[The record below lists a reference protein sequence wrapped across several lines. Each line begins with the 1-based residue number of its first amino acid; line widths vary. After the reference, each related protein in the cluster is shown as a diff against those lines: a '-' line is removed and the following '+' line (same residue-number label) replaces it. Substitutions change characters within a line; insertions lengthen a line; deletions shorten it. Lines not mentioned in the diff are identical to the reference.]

1 MKIDRSKLRKTQ
13 SDVAPECRQLIQ
25 RLKEASDSELI
36 HILKDISTWYYGKC
50 ELQHWVDVIDKFD
63 EILANVAKPVNG
75 SSWILAYDKLD
86 QLEGPEI
93 ACERRCLV
101 NHVLRFTALVLEHSY
116 TRHLYNS
123 IEHLVSLLVA
133 SDMEV
138 VLSVLGVLYVFSK
151 RSSFIPRLPAEK
163 RKAIQQRLQCLGETW
178 GGKNAGFSLAHCSQ
192 DLPIKEF
199 PTSCADVYFEFYNE
213 ITNTPSQSDSQA
225 QAGTQAGS
233 HLCSVHV
240 TKLYQFSENPGE
252 IMEQV
257 MTCYNVPAE
266 KQVNLF
272 SRIRLAKHFPYHE
285 KRLQCIQARLQA
297 ISVLLYSNST
307 QDVVN
312 PLLYQGFIEETVELL
327 ELDQLQFSDIRT
339 AAIRTL
345 TALVHMEC
353 SPRVNTV
360 IDCTGLA
367 SYHGFLP
374 TLTRNCIQALTDPT
388 EDSIPLPFATGLFSF
403 LYHLAYYEI
412 GAEALVS
419 CGLLEALLRVVE
431 YQGGDS
437 HLTFVTRA
445 IRIMEW
451 IANMDLSGY
460 QNQSGLTAIINRL
473 EQEIKKCLP
482 HHGAI
487 LSPSLPT
494 APPIQQVGVAMETS
508 ENQVAQSD
516 GSSQPN
522 QSEEVPMETEQ
533 PYVNSVEDNKMEVDE
548 HDAEKLLIEV
558 EVAGSSS
565 AVNAV
570 SKNRCLPQRA
580 ALIKAVL
587 SFLKKSIPDPSFSES
602 IRNVMDSSLPTSLKH
617 VISNVEYYGPVL
629 FMAAIDVVTVYVF
642 HEPSLLSS
650 LQDNGLTGVM
660 LKALVVKEVPATR
673 EVLSSL
679 PSVLSAL
686 CLNTRGL
693 QAFMSCKPFDKLF
706 RVLLSPDY
714 LPAMRRRRTSESL
727 GETASNLG
735 TAMDEL
741 MRHQPTLKTDAMKAI
756 IKLLQEVCNLGRDPK
771 YIGFK
776 MGAKTDNSDMD
787 TGVGLVQ
794 NSGRSTLGADEPMS
808 DEEEDDDDRF
818 SFTSTTSTTKVVSE
832 SEKIKDTSKTAEE
845 EKRSFIPL
853 MDYIFNVVRF
863 VDSILSN
870 NSTDDHCREFVR
882 LGGLEPLINILGLPN
897 LPLDFISSPACQSV
911 SGVCKSILMLSHEA
925 QVLKQG
931 LTFLG
936 DVLTALEPMMSRSP
950 ESPVSLLLH
959 EVASSGRPQQAMTS
973 AQLTPLLHAI
983 VAAHA
988 YVSMF
993 LHVCK
998 VGQFDIRSLCVNHWG
1013 SDQGITVL
1021 KQLGQLYT
1029 FLVWETIVLDT
1040 VSHSETSSGNET
1052 KVACEDLEMLRVSS
1066 SAYQDDPQ
1074 GQTHDGNPV
1083 ISVTMDKESK
1093 LEPAKSALPL
1103 QQRIIKQLLQ
1113 TSTAL
1118 GRALSDLFALLVKLS
1133 VGSAQR
1139 QRRAPHPNATPGLP
1153 TLPARFVAFQLT
1165 RLLKDAFSWEGLP
1178 IASSVPKLRLH
1189 FNMCIV
1195 GLTSRLLFDDKKN
1208 PYHLMLQ
1215 QFVLSGA
1222 HSSLFSVMK
1231 MIFNQGGRINTNECI
1246 GQTCFDADSQELLDS
1261 WLTLLSRLVN
1271 SDTLMDSPHGLPATS
1286 TQPGFVPFK
1295 PIDFLV
1301 ATQKGAF
1308 STVRQLWGQIL
1319 SKEYGPHL
1327 AESMLVILYHIIK
1340 GEAVI
1345 KEKLGPA
1352 LEGSSSSSSS
1362 SAARPPVE
1370 VAPQP
1375 EINMQHLQQFM
1386 DMGFT
1391 HEHARL
1397 ALLNT
1402 GSLEEATDYIL
1413 NHPPPPPAREL
1424 GLDYDMFEEDQMMRA
1439 IAMSLGHDVAAA
1451 VPATDQSS
1459 SAAAPNETASASSVA
1474 SADTSATDNKEGKKI
1489 SEVQLA
1495 KEDESD
1501 DSTPLEKSELDR
1513 FTSDM
1518 LNGCL
1523 EVLTEMPGT
1532 VFRACDVL
1540 SAVALRNGEEWKE
1553 NTMICILQQVTTDV
1567 QTVLKSCTA
1576 QTAESRQ
1583 LEESMSQMGSL
1594 PEAARL
1600 SSLLHLTCL
1609 LFEEKKFRCET
1620 TIEKFGILNSLLQ
1633 LLEVCQTILLQSKL
1647 TGGKTNTP
1655 VWLFPLILFL
1665 DTHEKMAVTTKR
1677 KQLHDKCTTHAWKW
1691 FDDRSGR
1698 WYNYNVSNNATIDA
1712 AYRSGESAV
1721 RFMAGRRRYSVN
1733 FSTMVQANE
1742 DSGNRRPIM
1751 LETVNS
1757 SDSSSGSRRGETGS
1771 SLVGEKRSGEATV
1784 SQLTSQDKGG
1794 KKVKKDKS
1802 DGDTSDTGKS
1812 RKEAVPEIHHLNDD
1826 QKTLI
1831 IRCCTSLIGIPVSP
1845 NTLQAALKL
1854 CLRLTQEHKY
1864 AVQFVEQGGAR
1875 ALLVLTQDSAVAG
1888 FSKLATLLLR
1898 HVFEDEENLKYTMEK
1913 VVRSSATS
1921 SVNNEQNGVSPS
1933 SPGAKEVNY
1942 IFRVLGPAACR
1953 NARLFKEV
1961 ATNSLRLAI
1970 TPQLRRTMI
1979 EGGDSN
1985 LPSNY
1990 AQVVKAAVVG
2000 KPVKPP
2006 FVAKQ
2011 VHGVVCD
2018 LLNVLCASSSSTRT
2032 MDRGIL
2038 VHRSDSQMLGELGR
2052 ALGQVGDL
2060 IAGQVGQQNLAA
2072 RQLPPYT
2079 RQLTAEDVEVEE
2091 MALDSSQNSSQ
2102 TGSQLAM
2109 MKNEAKKDEI
2119 PKEEESKDS
2128 SKDSQAP
2135 MKPLLSKSAIL
2146 KLLAELVKSYA
2157 GVAQLITDYNH
2168 TAKLSSASEYEGPIL
2183 AFILDQLLPSPSDN
2197 EDTSAHARLLLST
2210 IATSH
2215 QAPEAQQTLVAEVK
2229 ASLERALA
2237 LAESSSKHS
2246 RLQAVF
2252 SLVQQMI
2259 EPGPHSS
2266 QHAISQPNSIM
2277 KLLLK
2282 KGLVNDLARVP
2293 HSLDLASPNF
2303 VATINCLLKP
2313 LEKLSGVV
2321 NQQSPG
2327 GLFSVS
2333 SKERAAGNDQQTTAE
2348 HSTVPEA
2355 GSQQTSSTGQT
2366 SSEAGQ
2372 RETDIDQQSAERRS
2386 NQASALDDDPV
2397 ASDSQAETTVAH
2409 EHAWSPPEVTGR
2421 AIIPMASE
2429 EELEEL
2435 QDMVDELLN
2444 SDGNDGQA
2452 GQDVDSNILTERV
2465 RTRRMADGRVVEET
2479 TYVIDPNSSESDDS
2493 SHEDSGGEDVG
2504 EESEDDDAG
2513 NHEGEGDNETMVITF
2528 EESGNQNDVHDE
2540 DDEDDDEDD
2549 EEEDEEEDI
2558 DAIPR
2563 SEGAIGIRQDGV
2575 MESSS
2580 GVDVMEEEEVE
2591 VEEEEE
2597 DDQDDDDDGRDDDEE
2612 DEGGSDMDEGAD
2624 IIGDDS
2630 FRIYEDDDLYLPFDE
2645 GSGRHLEWVSEPHD
2659 GRFAGTFMM
2668 TVSQDEEPE
2677 TISSMAQRLSRV
2689 HGLRVT
2695 PRHHGH
2701 QTQPL
2706 HSAHHQGVSHP
2717 PLPSVI
2723 QNLLGPESGTD
2734 SLQLN
2739 SGVGHRNRHVQD
2751 EIQVIPRNTDVGVT
2765 GEIFFES
2772 FDSSATSVPSALTR
2786 WGEEGQILDVQGVH
2800 YCVAAVKPEILPVLL
2815 KIQAEEITKG
2825 REEEKKKKAEAQAK
2839 AAAAKKE
2846 GDKKKEESSKDG
2858 GESST
2863 AGAGQTTSV
2872 EACAASPDA
2881 TVSPGN
2887 ESERMQ
2893 VEQHLAIHDLEAT
2906 AATEQGSLDEA
2917 SVLVSMSMDE
2927 PLPETSASL
2936 SDQAM
2941 VRTST
2946 PANESGEPSAAVA
2959 AITPPATIPVSS
2971 VVQDII
2977 SAATLEA
2984 SSLNTNDVVPLPSEV
2999 SGNPQVSTTE
3009 EEGADQET
3017 AHAENDGSPMALGE
3031 EGTGAAIISE
3041 PTQNAPAPAFDAG
3054 VPEPTAAVT
3063 TEGNAA
3069 ASSAPDTEQ
3078 PGTSG
3083 EASALTIDGIPI
3095 PDGVDPSFL
3104 EALPEAIR
3112 REVLAEQLGLH
3123 PPPPSQRSAVA
3134 SDNEGSTDLNVS
3146 PEFLAALPP
3155 DVQEEVLQQQ
3165 RIEQERRR
3173 NQTATPEQAVDPG
3186 SFLRNLAPSLRQTVL
3201 ADIDDSLL
3209 PLLPTDLASEAQ
3221 SLRREIEA
3229 RHHRILQER
3238 FTFSGGD
3245 RASAISALL
3254 RHSALSRHGGGSHFS
3269 RLLPSGGGLSGRVSG
3284 FSNGP
3289 PSLPPPNRKI
3299 IGRHLLDHEA
3309 LACLLVL
3316 LFVEE
3321 PRLNTGRLHKVLRNL
3336 CYHEETR
3343 SWLINAMIAILRRTS
3358 GQDSDGSCPVTFVES
3373 STRGEPS
3380 SSSQSNRTESQCR
3393 LDEYL
3398 QTQGHCASDSKSSK
3412 QHTWLSFGVRTSLG
3426 SRTNVFCI
3434 KRQGKAGLERS
3445 TFVNIHP
3452 HASQFVCKHVLD
3464 ALLFLAK
3471 SFPASFTPF
3480 IAAKAHPS
3488 CNKEEVSSSEA
3499 KPSVSATHDS
3509 TDFWDILLKLDTAGT
3524 GRKGKGAAKTSSTH
3538 SLISSTTDSP
3548 SGEEHE
3554 FSTSPIGQLLIALN
3568 DPVVQESV
3576 AVTDKL
3582 LRLLSVTSAALPDVP
3597 STSRKQ
3603 TGSSDT
3609 RSSGTVPPE
3618 TLAQETVA
3626 ETVTPS
3632 LNTLSNVSVTVPE
3645 ESVTTHH
3652 LTAHTPGSE
3661 TESVASSLIVERS
3674 SEAGGEHH
3682 EVESLDGGSVDEAL
3696 SHPSETS
3703 SHPGM
3708 IEPMVVEVTPPT
3720 DSQSQDSASDSAL
3733 LTGAT
3738 LTVPKQH
3745 LDEKTSV
3752 VMGTHLRLV
3761 VNVLTSGKC
3770 SEEGLEDATTLL
3782 LQISRLSAQTRD
3794 SVLQLLLEGARN
3806 IGGTLQGNIAVLLSE
3821 LIEHNRNAPH
3831 KDEPD
3836 VRKDKRPASLVL
3848 PTAPRRPARG
3858 GHQGGWA
3865 TMPSGSRGARRQQ
3878 QSRQV
3883 RYDLHLPSMQS
3894 LTCKT
3899 SSQALLLRVLKV
3911 ILQLREAARR
3921 SVSGSTTSRTRGLQR
3936 RITDESSV
3944 IQRVIQ
3950 GSRGLGAVIAAI
3962 ESEAEA
3968 IYEAF
3973 THMRSLRS
3981 DPLGDHGRIGSQRNE
3996 HRAQGESSQDR
4007 NRSEG
4012 TEQEGGSS
4020 QQAGTSTSGA
4030 AQEPPLP
4037 LLSEQITLEE
4047 LWETLGECLSELG
4060 RTSDSHAVLVLQPAV
4075 EAFFLVHGTEKQEST
4090 SSQNQSD
4097 QQRAS
4102 QRLPSASAEV
4112 VPPSPGPLSPGPLS
4126 PSRQMSVTSVTSDLP
4141 SDTQKFLRFAEKH
4154 RTVLNQILRQSTIH
4168 LADGPFAVLVD
4179 HTRVL
4184 DFDVK
4189 RRFFRQELER
4199 LDEGIRRDDLT
4210 IHVRREH
4217 VFEDSFRE
4225 LHRRSSEEMKCRLY
4239 VVFEGEEG
4247 QDAGGLLR
4255 EWFMIMSR
4263 EMFNPNYALFTTSPG
4278 DRVTYQPNPSSN
4290 CNSNH
4295 LSYFKFVGR
4304 IVAKAIYDNKLLDCF
4319 FTRSFYKH
4327 ILGKAVHF
4335 TDLESFDYAFY
4346 QGLHYLL
4353 EHDLSEIDMELT
4365 FSTEVQEFGL
4375 SEVRDLIPNG
4385 RHNAVTEENKKEYVK
4400 LVCQMK
4406 MTGAIRKQIDSFLEG
4421 FYEIIPKRLISIF
4434 DEQEL
4439 ELLISGL
4446 PNIDLDDLK
4455 ANTEYHKYTENSL
4468 QIQWFWRALRSF
4480 DQADR
4485 AKFLQFVTGTSKVPL
4500 QGFAALEGMNGFQKF
4515 QIHRD
4520 DRSTDRLPSAHTC
4533 FNQLDLPAYETY
4545 DKLRS
4550 MLNKAVDECPEGF
4563 GLA

>member
-25 RLKEASDSELI
+25 RLRDANDVELI
-36 HILKDISTWYYGKC
+36 RILKDINTWYYGKC
-50 ELQHWVDVIDKFD
+50 ELQHWVDVMDKFD
-63 EILANVAKPVNG
+63 EILASVAKPVNG

-86 QLEGPEI
+86 QLEGLEI
-93 ACERRCLV
+93 ASEKRCLV

-178 GGKNAGFSLAHCSQ
+178 GGKNAGFGLGHCCQ

-199 PTSCADVYFEFYNE
+199 PSSCGDVYFEFYNE
-213 ITNTPSQSDSQA
+213 VTNTPSQSESQE
-225 QAGTQAGS
+225 QTGS
-233 HLCSVHV
+233 QLCSVHV
-240 TKLYQFSENPGE
+240 KQLYQFSENPGE

-257 MTCYNVPAE
+257 ITCYSVPTA

-272 SRIRLAKHFPYHE
+272 SRIRLAKHFPVHA

-327 ELDQLQFSDIRT
+327 ELDQPQFSDIRT

-374 TLTRNCIQALTDPT
+374 TLTRNCIQALT
-388 EDSIPLPFATGLFSF
+388 ERLSDSLPLPFATGLFSF
-403 LYHLAYYEI
+403 LYHLAYYEV

-431 YQGGDS
+431 HQGGDS

-460 QNQSGLTAIINRL
+460 QNQSGLTAIISRL

-482 HHGAI
+482 YHGAM
-487 LSPSLPT
+487 LSPDLPS

-508 ENQVAQSD
+508 ENQGAQADS
-516 GSSQPN
+516 SSQAH

-533 PYVNSVEDNKMEVDE
+533 PYVNSIEDSKMEVDE
-548 HDAEKLLIEV
+548 NDAEKVVGAV
-558 EVAGSSS
+558 EVAGPSS
-565 AVNAV
+565 AANSV

-617 VISNVEYYGPVL
+617 IISNVEYYGPVL

-756 IKLLQEVCNLGRDPK
+756 IKLLQEVCSLGQDSK

-776 MGAKTDNSDMD
+776 MGAKTDSSDVD
-787 TGVGLVQ
+787 SSVGLAQ
-794 NSGRSTLGADEPMS
+794 GSGRSTLGAEEPMS
-808 DEEEDDDDRF
+808 DEEEDDEDRF
-818 SFTSTTSTTKVVSE
+818 SFTSTTSAAKVVAE
-832 SEKIKDTSKTAEE
+832 SDKMKDNVKTAEE
-845 EKRSFIPL
+845 EKRTFIPL

-882 LGGLEPLINILGLPN
+882 LGGLEPLITILGLPN
-897 LPLDFISSPACQSV
+897 LPLDFVSSPACQSV
-911 SGVCKSILMLSHEA
+911 SGVCKSVLMLSHEA

-931 LTFLG
+931 LTLLR
-936 DVLTALEPMMSRSP
+936 DVLKTLEPLIARSS
-950 ESPVSLLLH
+950 ESPVCLLLH
-959 EVASSGRPQQAMTS
+959 EVASSGRPQQAMAS
-973 AQLTPLLHAI
+973 VQLTPLLHGI

-988 YVSMF
+988 YISMF

-1013 SDQGITVL
+1013 SDQGVAVL
-1021 KQLGQLYT
+1021 KQLGQLYM
-1029 FLVWETIVLDT
+1029 FLIWETIVLEAISKAET
-1040 VSHSETSSGNET
+1040 AGNSETQI
-1052 KVACEDLEMLRVSS
+1052 AAEDLEMLKASTS
-1066 SAYQDDPQ
+1066 CQEDSQ
-1074 GQTHDGNPV
+1074 GQTHEGNSAKLP
-1083 ISVTMDKESK
+1083 TNDKESK
-1093 LEPAKSALPL
+1093 SALPV

-1113 TSTAL
+1113 TSTSL
-1118 GRALSDLFALLVKLS
+1118 GRALSDLFVLLVKLS

-1153 TLPARFVAFQLT
+1153 TLPARFIAFQLT
-1165 RLLKDAFSWEGLP
+1165 KLLKEAFSWQGLP
-1178 IASSVPKLRLH
+1178 SACSVPKPRLH
-1189 FNMCIV
+1189 FHMCVV
-1195 GLTSRLLFDDKKN
+1195 GLTSRMLFDDKKN

-1215 QFVLSGA
+1215 QFMMSGA
-1222 HSSLFSVMK
+1222 HSNLFLLMK
-1231 MIFNQGGRINTNECI
+1231 MILHKEVKTPASECI
-1246 GQTCFDADSQELLDS
+1246 GQSLFDSDSQELVDS
-1261 WLTLLSRLVN
+1261 WLTLVSRLVN
-1271 SDTLMDSPHGLPATS
+1271 SDTLMDSPHALPATS

-1301 ATQKGAF
+1301 STQKKAYF
-1308 STVRQLWGQIL
+1308 AVQLLWGKKL
-1319 SKEYGPHL
+1319 PKEYGPHL
-1327 AESMLVILYHIIK
+1327 AESMLVVLYHIIK

-1345 KEKLGPA
+1345 KEKLGPTP
-1352 LEGSSSSSSS
+1352 ESSGTSSS
-1362 SAARPPVE
+1362 SAAARAPVE
-1370 VAPQP
+1370 TAPQP

-1391 HEHARL
+1391 HEAARL

-1413 NHPPPPPAREL
+1413 NHPHAPPAREL
-1424 GLDYDMFEEDQMMRA
+1424 GLDFDMFEEDQMMRA
-1439 IAMSLGHDVAAA
+1439 IAMSLGQDVPAGGPATEHQASPVAAA
-1451 VPATDQSS
+1451 G
-1459 SAAAPNETASASSVA
+1459 AAAAAAAVAASSASSQNTTA
-1474 SADTSATDNKEGKKI
+1474 SDSTVISANTSKVVNKEKRN
-1489 SEVQLA
+1489 SEEQTS
-1495 KEDESD
+1495 KETDKEKD
-1501 DSTPLEKSELDR
+1501 DKCPLEKSELDQ
-1513 FTSDM
+1513 FTSGM
-1518 LNGCL
+1518 LHGCL
-1523 EVLTEMPGT
+1523 EVLTEMPST
-1532 VFRACDVL
+1532 VFKACDVL
-1540 SAVALRNGEEWKE
+1540 SAVAQRNGEEWKE
-1553 NTMICILQQVTTDV
+1553 KTMIHILQQVTNDI
-1567 QTVLKSCTA
+1567 QSVLKLCSTQNAENRQVEGSMA
-1576 QTAESRQ
+1576 Q
-1583 LEESMSQMGSL
+1583 MSAA

-1609 LFEEKKFRCET
+1609 LFEEKKFRCEA
-1620 TIEKFGILNSLLQ
+1620 TIEKFGILTSLLE

-1647 TGGKTNTP
+1647 TGGKPNTP
-1655 VWLFPLILFL
+1655 AWLSPLLLFL
-1665 DTHEKMAVTTKR
+1665 DTHEKMAVTTRR
-1677 KQLHDKCTTHAWKW
+1677 KELHDKRTTHAWKW

-1698 WYNYNVSNNATIDA
+1698 WYNYNVNNNTTIDA
-1712 AYRSGESAV
+1712 AYRSGESGV

-1733 FSTMVQANE
+1733 FATMVQENE

-1751 LETVNS
+1751 LETAS
-1757 SDSSSGSRRGETGS
+1757 SRDGPANSRRGESES
-1771 SLVGEKRSGEATV
+1771 SVASGGVVGEKRTGEDAN
-1784 SQLTSQDKGG
+1784 SQPSSQDRSNKNA
-1794 KKVKKDKS
+1794 KKDKQDS
-1802 DGDTSDTGKS
+1802 NTSDVGKS
-1812 RKEAVPEIHHLNDD
+1812 KKEDRPVIQHLNDE
-1826 QKTLI
+1826 QKSLI
-1831 IRCCTSLIGIPVSP
+1831 VRCCTGFIGIPVSP
-1845 NTLQAALKL
+1845 NTLQAVLKL
-1854 CLRLTQEHKY
+1854 CLRLTQEHKL
-1864 AVQFVEQGGAR
+1864 AVQFVDQGGAR
-1875 ALLVLTQDSAVAG
+1875 ALLVLTQDSAVSG
-1888 FSKLATLLLR
+1888 FTTLATLLLR
-1898 HVFEDEENLKYTMEK
+1898 HVLEDEENLKHTMEK
-1913 VVRSSATS
+1913 VVRSAATS
-1921 SVNNEQNGVSPS
+1921 CAGGGNNTGVSPT
-1933 SPGAKEVNY
+1933 SPGAKEINY
-1942 IFRVLGPAACR
+1942 VLRVLGPAACR
-1953 NARLFKEV
+1953 NAELFKEV
-1961 ATNSLRLAI
+1961 ATNSLRLAV

-1990 AQVVKAAVVG
+1990 AQIVKAAVVA
-2000 KPVKPP
+2000 KIVKAPP
-2006 FVAKQ
+2006 VAKQ
-2011 VHGVVCD
+2011 VHGVICD
-2018 LLNVLCASSSSTRT
+2018 LLNVLCASDSTTRT
-2032 MDRGIL
+2032 MDRGIFM
-2038 VHRSDSQMLGELGR
+2038 HRSDSQMLGELGR
-2052 ALGQVGDL
+2052 ALGQVGDML
-2060 IAGQVGQQNLAA
+2060 AGQGAQQNLHV
-2072 RQLPPYT
+2072 RQLPAYQ
-2079 RQLTAEDVEVEE
+2079 RQLTGEDVDVEE

-2102 TGSQLAM
+2102 SSSQLAM
-2109 MKNEAKKDEI
+2109 MKNEDKKDDVSKNEEV
-2119 PKEEESKDS
+2119 KESNQDV
-2128 SKDSQAP
+2128 QTP
-2135 MKPLLSKSAIL
+2135 VKPLLSKSAIL
-2146 KLLAELVKSYA
+2146 KLLAELVKSYS

-2168 TAKLSSASEYEGPIL
+2168 SAKLSSTSEYEGPIL
-2183 AFILDQLLPSPSDN
+2183 AFIFDQLLPSGPPNDN
-2197 EDTSAHARLLLST
+2197 DDTASHARTLLSA
-2210 IATSH
+2210 IATCH
-2215 QAPEAQQTLVAEVK
+2215 QAPEAQQCLVTEMK
-2229 ASLERALA
+2229 ASLERALT
-2237 LAESSSKHS
+2237 LTESACKHS
-2246 RLQAVF
+2246 RLQSIF
-2252 SLVQQMI
+2252 TLVQHMI
-2259 EPGPHSS
+2259 DTGPYSP
-2266 QHAISQPNSIM
+2266 QPTVSQPNSIM

-2303 VATINCLLKP
+2303 VATINCVLKP

-2321 NQQSPG
+2321 NQPSAG
-2327 GLFSVS
+2327 GPFSAPN
-2333 SKERAAGNDQQTTAE
+2333 KERPAGSEQQTTAE
-2348 HSTVPEA
+2348 QGTTTL
-2355 GSQQTSSTGQT
+2355 G
-2366 SSEAGQ
+2366 
-2372 RETDIDQQSAERRS
+2372 ERS
-2386 NQASALDDDPV
+2386 LQPASA
-2397 ASDSQAETTVAH
+2397 ASAVVHEEPSAADSQADNPVAN
-2409 EHAWSPPEVTGR
+2409 EHPWTPPEITGR
-2421 AIIPMASE
+2421 GIIPMASE

-2444 SDGNDGQA
+2444 SDGNDNQS
-2452 GQDVDSNILTERV
+2452 GQDLERETFPFHLDVESNILAEHVISRH
-2465 RTRRMADGRVVEET
+2465 MADGRMVDDA
-2479 TYVIDPNSSESDDS
+2479 TYVIDPISSDSSDSSDDG
-2493 SHEDSGGEDVG
+2493 SGGEDVG
-2504 EESEDDDAG
+2504 EESEDDGGDIQG
-2513 NHEGEGDNETMVITF
+2513 DNDNETMVVTF
-2528 EESGNQNDVHDE
+2528 EDSVGQSNAHDE
-2540 DDEDDDEDD
+2540 DDDGDDDDDEDDED

-2558 DAIPR
+2558 DGVAGQ
-2563 SEGAIGIRQDGV
+2563 EGAVGLRQDGV
-2575 MESSS
+2575 MESSG

-2591 VEEEEE
+2591 EEEE
-2597 DDQDDDDDGRDDDEE
+2597 DENDEDDHDEE
-2612 DEGGSDMDEGAD
+2612 DDEGGSDMDEEGAD
-2624 IIGDDS
+2624 IIDEDS
-2630 FRIYEDDDLYLPFDE
+2630 LRIYEEEDLYLPFDE

-2659 GRFAGTFMM
+2659 NRFAGTFMM

-2677 TISSMAQRLSRV
+2677 TITSMAQRLSRV

-2695 PRHHGH
+2695 SRHHSH
-2701 QTQPL
+2701 QSQPL
-2706 HSAHHQGVSHP
+2706 HTSHHQGVSQP
-2717 PLPSVI
+2717 PLPTVVQS
-2723 QNLLGPESGTD
+2723 LLGPESTTD
-2734 SLQLN
+2734 APQFS
-2739 SGVGHRNRHVQD
+2739 SGISHRSRHLQD
-2751 EIQVIPRNTDVGVT
+2751 EIQVIARNAEGGANDDL
-2765 GEIFFES
+2765 FFENLGE
-2772 FDSSATSVPSALTR
+2772 SSSTNVPSALSR
-2786 WGEEGQILDVQGVH
+2786 WAEEGQILDAHGVH
-2800 YCVAAVKPEILPVLL
+2800 YCAAAVKPEILPVLL
-2815 KIQAEEITKG
+2815 KLQADEIAKG
-2825 REEEKKKKAEAQAK
+2825 REEEQKKKADAQAK

-2846 GDKKKEESSKDG
+2846 EEKKKQESSQEG
-2858 GESST
+2858 GESSAAV
-2863 AGAGQTTSV
+2863 AG
-2872 EACAASPDA
+2872 EAASGEPSAAAPDAAASP
-2881 TVSPGN
+2881 VEG
-2887 ESERMQ
+2887 MQ
-2893 VEQHLAIHDLEAT
+2893 VELQAT
-2906 AATEQGSLDEA
+2906 VQEPDARTPEQESTEDPT
-2917 SVLVSMSMDE
+2917 VLVSMSMDE
-2927 PLPETSASL
+2927 PVLETSAS
-2936 SDQAM
+2936 SEM
-2941 VRTST
+2941 VRAST
-2946 PANESGEPSAAVA
+2946 PANESREPSAPPET
-2959 AITPPATIPVSS
+2959 ITPPLPPRISS
-2971 VVQDII
+2971 VVQDIL
-2977 SAATLEA
+2977 SAAALEA
-2984 SSLNTNDVVPLPSEV
+2984 SGQNANVGPPELEGSNDAH
-2999 SGNPQVSTTE
+2999 VSTSEDRT
-3009 EEGADQET
+3009 GRDT
-3017 AHAENDGSPMALGE
+3017 GHVENDGSPMALGD
-3031 EGTGAAIISE
+3031 EGTGAAARSDAA
-3041 PTQNAPAPAFDAG
+3041 QNTSIAGAPQQ
-3054 VPEPTAAVT
+3054 TTAVT
-3063 TEGNAA
+3063 TDGDSAA
-3069 ASSAPDTEQ
+3069 PSTAPDSEQ

-3123 PPPPSQRSAVA
+3123 PPSSSQRIVA
-3134 SDNEGSTDLNVS
+3134 TNDNEGATDMNVS

-3155 DVQEEVLQQQ
+3155 EVQEEVLQQQ

-3186 SFLRNLAPSLRQTVL
+3186 TFLRTLAPSLRQTVL

-3221 SLRREIEA
+3221 TLRREIEA

-3289 PSLPPPNRKI
+3289 PSLPPPSRKI

-3358 GQDSDGSCPVTFVES
+3358 GQNPDGSCPVTSIET
-3373 STRGEPS
+3373 STRGELS
-3380 SSSQSNRTESQCR
+3380 SSSQSDRTESLCR

-3398 QTQGHCASDSKSSK
+3398 QTQEHCASNSKASK
-3412 QHTWLSFGVRTSLG
+3412 QHSWLSFGVRTSLG

-3445 TFVNIHP
+3445 TFVSIHP
-3452 HASQFVCKHVLD
+3452 HASQFVWKHVLD

-3480 IAAKAHPS
+3480 TVAKAHPS
-3488 CNKEEVSSSEA
+3488 CTKDASSSSSET
-3499 KPSVSATHDS
+3499 KPPAMHDS

-3524 GRKGKGAAKTSSTH
+3524 GRKGKGAAKSSSAH
-3538 SLISSTTDSP
+3538 SSLSSGSDSC
-3548 SGEEHE
+3548 SEEVRD
-3554 FSTSPIGQLLIALN
+3554 FAASPIGQLLIALA
-3568 DPVVQESV
+3568 DPVVQDSTV
-3576 AVTDKL
+3576 VTDKL
-3582 LRLLSVTSAALPDVP
+3582 LRLLSVTSAALPDMP
-3597 STSRKQ
+3597 CASSKQ
-3603 TGSSDT
+3603 AANSDT
-3609 RSSGTVPPE
+3609 PTSAVTVPPE
-3618 TLAQETVA
+3618 TLAEAPVSD
-3626 ETVTPS
+3626 TVTPS
-3632 LNTLSNVSVTVPE
+3632 LNTLSSVTVTVPG
-3645 ESVTTHH
+3645 ESVTTPH
-3652 LTAHTPGSE
+3652 LTAHTPSSE

-3674 SEAGGEHH
+3674 SEAGGEPH
-3682 EVESLDGGSVDEAL
+3682 EVESLDESSVDESS

-3703 SHPGM
+3703 SQPGVV
-3708 IEPMVVEVTPPT
+3708 EPMVVEVTPPP
-3720 DSQSQDSASDSAL
+3720 DSQSQSSTADSTL
-3733 LTGAT
+3733 LTAT
-3738 LTVPKQH
+3738 AATPVFKQQ
-3745 LDEKTSV
+3745 LDEKKAV
-3752 VMGTHLRLV
+3752 VMEGHLRLV
-3761 VNVLTSGKC
+3761 VDVLTSGTC

-3782 LQISRLSAQTRD
+3782 LQISRLNSQTRD
-3794 SVLQLLLEGARN
+3794 SVLQLLLEGARR
-3806 IGGTLQGNIAVLLSE
+3806 IGEALQKNIALLLNE
-3821 LIEHNRNAPH
+3821 LIEHNRNSPP
-3831 KDEPD
+3831 KDEIE
-3836 VRKDKRPASLVL
+3836 VKKDKRPATLVL
-3848 PTAPRRPARG
+3848 PAAPRRPTRG
-3858 GHQGGWA
+3858 GHQAGWVN
-3865 TMPSGSRGARRQQ
+3865 MPSGSRGARRQQ
-3878 QSRQV
+3878 QTRQV
-3883 RYDLHLPSMQS
+3883 RYDLHLPSMPA

-3921 SVSGSTTSRTRGLQR
+3921 SSSGATTLRTRALQR
-3936 RITDESSV
+3936 RDESSA

-3981 DPLGDHGRIGSQRNE
+3981 DPMGDHGRTGGQRNE
-3996 HRAQGESSQDR
+3996 QGAHGESSQDR
-4007 NRSEG
+4007 DRTEG
-4012 TEQEGGSS
+4012 SGQEGGSS
-4020 QQAGTSTSGA
+4020 QQGASTSGA
-4030 AQEPPLP
+4030 AQEPQLP

-4075 EAFFLVHGTEKQEST
+4075 EAFFLVHGTEKQESS

-4097 QQRAS
+4097 QHRAQS
-4102 QRLPSASAEV
+4102 RRLPSANSAEIT
-4112 VPPSPGPLSPGPLS
+4112 PPSPGPLSPGPLS
-4126 PSRQMSVTSVTSDLP
+4126 PSRQVSVTSVTSDLP
-4141 SDTQKFLRFAEKH
+4141 SDTLKFLRFAEKH
-4154 RTVLNQILRQSTIH
+4154 RTVLNQILRQSTVH

-4255 EWFMIMSR
+4255 EWFMIMAR

-4278 DRVTYQPNPSSN
+4278 DRVTYQPNASSN

-4327 ILGKAVHF
+4327 ILGKTVHF

-4346 QGLHYLL
+4346 QGLRYLL
-4353 EHDLSEIDMELT
+4353 EHDLSEIDTELT
-4365 FSTEVQEFGL
+4365 FSAEVQVFGL

-4385 RHNAVTEENKKEYVK
+4385 RHIAVTEENKKEYVK